1 MIDATPDANAVKL
14 GYSLTAHLNRL
25 LCWSSFS
32 LFSRHLLFSTC
43 LLLSTQIYA
52 QSFNVA
58 ITGPSG
64 AVGPAS
70 IQTYTL
76 SINNPSSNTTLNNI
90 RLNLSL
96 GAGLELVDP
105 AGIGCD
111 NTTGVQICNTLTTLA
126 PLQSNTRNFQL
137 RMPVTLSAPPQQSF
151 AIAYSASAGTQAS
164 ASGGSLAAVVSV
176 ARSLT
181 SSGSASPSPVN
192 SNSAFT
198 YQLNHTLSGPN
209 LSWDGISI
217 TLSAPAQVLL
227 GTASGS
233 GFSCTGTSSTQTCT
247 SIAANL
253 GVTNRSLNVPATAAL
268 VPVLTPVLSTLS
280 ASGAF
285 LTAPSAAIAQT
296 IVPPPL
302 DLALSKTLDSANPTA
317 PGSTVQ
323 FRLDVRNLSVLGGQS
338 ATGFQVLDTLPAG
351 LSLISAEGTHWSC
364 SGTGAIACTYSASLA
379 PQEQTPALIIAT
391 QSLVSISGTAINSA
405 ILTAAGDSNGANN
418 SASADV
424 SFNIAA
430 LRLQK
435 TGPASAFVGE
445 TLEYQLTLSNTGNA
459 PAANVSI
466 SDNLPTALS
475 FVSVSGADCNNAN
488 PVSCSVVSLA
498 ANASVTVTVR
508 ARAEVTGTII
518 NTANASSGLLTA
530 TASTSTLVAANVD
543 VQIRKAGPSS
553 VAPGDSLNYTLNV
566 SNIGASPATSVRVV
580 DSLPPEVQFV
590 SAEGQAWTCTGRTQ
604 VECSLSSALA
614 AGASAAPITISTR
627 HLSANSSPIIRNTA
641 SVSASGDRNSS
652 NDSDSAS
659 TTVNVIVPAAA
670 DLQLSLAPD
679 ASTFPATGQ
688 AEVSFTGLLS
698 NLGPDAAAT
707 VRLLMNGLPTGASL
721 QEFQVGNV
729 NCGTSGVCVIGNFA
743 ANGTAVVRLRIRVD
757 AANTPSLSLT
767 LNVTSETADPRSTN
781 NSVTASVTRG
791 APLACCDIALSAQVP
806 ARAELGAEFTVSA
819 TLRNLGAQAA
829 SGITLGAN
837 LSGVGFVEANGASCS
852 VSSARLSCSVGN
864 LAAGASSA
872 IQLVFSGSARGDATL
887 SLEASS
893 SAIDP
898 NPNNNSLELRIA
910 IDAATATT
918 ITTIVNELPDPIV
931 QTTAPAVAQICTG
944 GSATLLA
951 QCGALAA
958 ASGAGDSQA
967 ALQIVRALLPEET
980 LSQGASLDQVTAVQ
994 FDNIDTRMSELRSG
1008 AEGFSADGL
1017 ALAFGGKGFNL
1028 GMLRTLLNGQQE
1040 EDEEPSV
1047 GGSGDLISPWGGFV
1061 NGSYTSGN
1069 QSTASAGSKND
1080 FKVIGLTGGVDYRK
1094 SANWV
1099 LGAALGYNA
1108 FDSDL
1113 ADDGTLA
1120 TKAVTLSAYT
1130 SFYPIE
1136 KLYVDTRVSLGK
1148 TKIDSTRRIFIRNL
1162 IDATASG
1169 STNVAQYSIAAAMGY
1184 QLNRGAWNFTP
1195 NASLRYARS
1204 NVDGF
1209 TETGAGDNS
1218 AQFASQTSDS
1228 TQVSLGL
1235 QLSRAI
1241 PLSHGVL
1248 LPQFDFAL
1256 TRELNAKGFEI
1267 DASLL
1272 GAPDVH
1278 IRTRAEAPDQSFG
1291 NIGLGMVFATAN
1303 GRQFYFS
1310 YRRLLAT
1317 EGVERGSINLGGRF
1331 EF

>member
-1 MIDATPDANAVKL
+1 MIHATPDANAVKL
-14 GYSLTAHLNRL
+14 GSSMTAYVTRLFRWSLCILSA
-25 LCWSSFS
+25 
-32 LFSRHLLFSTC
+32 C
-43 LLLSTQIYA
+43 LLLSTPLYA
-52 QSFNVA
+52 QSFNVG
-58 ITGPSG
+58 ISGPAG
-64 AVGPAS
+64 AVGPGS

-76 SINNPSSNTTLNNI
+76 SINNPSSSTTLNNI

-96 GAGLELVDP
+96 AAGLELVDP
-105 AGIGCD
+105 AAIGCA
-111 NTTGVQICNTLTTLA
+111 NATGVQICNTLTTLA

-137 RMPVTLSAPPQQSF
+137 RMPAMLSSPPQQSF
-151 AIAYSASAGTQAS
+151 AIAYSANAGTQAS
-164 ASGGSLAAVVSV
+164 ATGGSVAAVVSV
-176 ARSLT
+176 ARSLS

-192 SNSAFT
+192 SSNDFT

-217 TLSAPAQVLL
+217 TLNAPAQVLL

-233 GFSCTGTSSTQTCT
+233 GFNCTGTTSTQTCT
-247 SIAANL
+247 STTAAM

-268 VPVLTPVLSTLS
+268 VPVLTPVLSTVS

-285 LTAPSAAIAQT
+285 LTAASVSIAQT

-302 DLALSKTLDSANPTA
+302 DLALSKTLDSASPTA
-317 PGSTVQ
+317 PGSTAQ
-323 FRLDVRNLSVLGGQS
+323 FRLGVRNLSVLGGQS

-351 LSLISAEGTHWSC
+351 LSMISAQGTDWSC
-364 SGTGAIACTYSASLA
+364 SGSTAIACTYSASLA
-379 PQEQTPALIIAT
+379 PQQQTPALIIVA
-391 QSLVSISGTAINSA
+391 QSLASISGTVINSA
-405 ILTAAGDSNGANN
+405 ILTATGDSNSANN
-418 SASADV
+418 SASAGV

-430 LRLQK
+430 LRLLK
-435 TGPASAFVGE
+435 TGPASGFVGE
-445 TLEYQLTLSNTGNA
+445 TLEYQLALSNTGNA

-466 SDNLPTALS
+466 SDNLPTALT

-488 PVSCSVVSLA
+488 PVSCNVASLA
-498 ANASVTVTVR
+498 ANASVNVTVR
-508 ARAEVTGTII
+508 ARAEITGTII

-530 TASTSTLVAANVD
+530 TASASTVVAANVD
-543 VQIRKAGPSS
+543 VEIRKAGPSS
-553 VAPGDSLNYTLNV
+553 VDPGGSLNYTLSV
-566 SNIGASPATSVRVV
+566 SNVGASPATSVRVV

-590 SAEGQAWTCTGRTQ
+590 SAQGQAWTCTGRAQ
-604 VECSLSSALA
+604 IECSLSSALA
-614 AGASAAPITISTR
+614 AGVSAAPITIVTR
-627 HLSANSSPIIRNTA
+627 HLSASSSPIIRNTA

-679 ASTFPATGQ
+679 ASSFPATGQ
-688 AEVSFTGLLS
+688 ADVSFTGLLS
-698 NLGPDAAAT
+698 NLGPDAAGT
-707 VRLLMNGLPTGASL
+707 VRLLINGLPAGASL
-721 QEFQVGNV
+721 QEFQVAGV
-729 NCGTSGVCVIGNFA
+729 NCGLSGVCVIGNFA
-743 ANGTAVVRLRIRVD
+743 ANAAAAVRLRVRLD
-757 AANTPSLSLT
+757 AANTPSLSLM
-767 LNVTSETADPRSTN
+767 LNVTSETADPRPAN

-791 APLACCDIALSAQVP
+791 APLVCCDIALSAEVP
-806 ARAELGAEFTVSA
+806 ARAELGAEFTVVA
-819 TLRNLGAQAA
+819 TLRNFATQAA
-829 SGITLGAN
+829 SGVTLGAN
-837 LSGVGFVEANGASCS
+837 LSGMSFVSANGASCS
-852 VSSARLSCSVGN
+852 VNGARLSCSVGN

-887 SLEASS
+887 SLEVASS
-893 SAIDP
+893 TTDP
-898 NPNNNSLELRIA
+898 NPSNNSLELRIA

-918 ITTIVNELPDPIV
+918 ITTIVNQLPDPIV
-931 QTTAPAVAQICTG
+931 QSTAPAVAQICTG

-958 ASGAGDSQA
+958 ASGAGNTQE
-967 ALQIVRALLPEET
+967 ALEIVRALLPEET

-994 FDNIDTRMSELRSG
+994 FDNIDTRMTELRGG

-1040 EDEEPSV
+1040 EKEEPSV

-1069 QSTASAGSKND
+1069 QSTAESGGRKND
-1080 FKVIGLTGGVDYRK
+1080 FKVIGITGGVDYRK

-1113 ADDGTLA
+1113 ADNGTLA
-1120 TKAVTLSAYT
+1120 TKAITLSAYT

-1136 KLYVDTRVSLGK
+1136 KLYVDTRVSFGK

-1169 STNVAQYSIAAAMGY
+1169 STDVAQYSVAAAMGY

-1209 TETGAGDNS
+1209 TETGAGDNG

-1228 TQVSLGL
+1228 TQVSLGV

-1241 PLSHGVL
+1241 SLSHGVL
-1248 LPQFDFAL
+1248 LPQFDVAL
-1256 TRELNAKGFEI
+1256 TRELNAQGFEL

-1272 GAPDVH
+1272 GAPNVH
-1278 IRTRAEAPDQSFG
+1278 IRTRAEAPDHSFG

-1317 EGVERGSINLGGRF
+1317 EGVERGTINLGGRF